1 MIERHL
7 MKLRARDEISP
18 EEEAA
23 IRASV
28 SGTRRVPADQL
39 VARAYERLDAC
50 TFLLS
55 GFACRA
61 KDLEDGRRQI
71 TELHTPGD
79 YVDLHSFTLKYLE
92 HNVLALSDC
101 ELAVVPHA
109 ALRKITEQLP
119 HLTRVYWFATC
130 LDAAIHREWELS
142 LGRRSAVERM
152 AHLFC
157 ELQVRMGL
165 VDLVDREGEAVAY
178 QLSLTQA
185 ELAECLGLTSVHVNR
200 TLMQLREERLLEFRS
215 GRVTIHDLPGLRA
228 MAGFDPAYLYLDRE
242 PR

>member
-7 MKLRARDEISP
+7 MKLRARDEISD

-28 SGTRRVPADQL
+28 ATIRRVPADQPI
-39 VARAYERLDAC
+39 ARAFQPLDVC
-50 TFLLS
+50 TILLD
-55 GFACRA
+55 GFAARA

-79 YVDLHSFTLKYLE
+79 YTDLHSFTLKHLD
-92 HNVLALSDC
+92 HDVIALSEC
-101 ELAVVPHA
+101 TIALVPHTT
-109 ALRKITEQLP
+109 LREITETLP
-119 HLTRVYWFATC
+119 HLTRVYWFATN

-142 LGRRSAVERM
+142 LGRRTALERM

-157 ELQVRMGL
+157 ELHVRIGL
-165 VDLVDREGEAVAY
+165 VGLTDGDSYE
-178 QLSLTQA
+178 LSLTQV

-200 TLMQLREERLLEFRS
+200 TLMQLREDGLLEFRAR
-215 GRVTIHDLPGLRA
+215 RVTIHDMARLREL
-228 MAGFDPAYLYLDRE
+228 AGFDPAYLYLERGA
-242 PR
+242 R